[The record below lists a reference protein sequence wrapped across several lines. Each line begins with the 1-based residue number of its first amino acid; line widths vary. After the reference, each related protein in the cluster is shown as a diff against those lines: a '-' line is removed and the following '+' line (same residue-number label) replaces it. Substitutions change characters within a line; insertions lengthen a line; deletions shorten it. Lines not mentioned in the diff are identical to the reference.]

1 MKVEC
6 GEVSRMKKF
15 KVWEDL
21 ECGLLYFY
29 VHFVVEVL
37 CFFVLARLIGD
48 SPFLWLAPLF
58 YDVIA
63 FVPQG
68 IIGYIY
74 DRFKKFNCGLWG
86 LFLLLFGFICFG
98 LDLVNP
104 YIAILF
110 IALGNAFLHVQ
121 GAEITLRV
129 SAGKLAP
136 SAIFVA
142 GGSFGV
148 VTGKLLGTTVV
159 SFWILVIFALST
171 IPFIL
176 LADSYINEKNNNCEK
191 FDYVKENSNQLIIVI
206 ALVFFVAV
214 RGYMGYGLPT
224 SWNKTVLQ
232 TVILYV
238 AMGLGKAL
246 GGILSDIYGLKKV
259 GIGSCLLSLP
269 FLLLGDNLMFVSL
282 IGVLF
287 FSMTMSI
294 TLALLVSV
302 FKQAPGLAFGMTT
315 LGLFL
320 GSVPIFIFRIT
331 SVLINCFIIVI
342 LTLLCV
348 IILMKVIRKDKEY
361 E

>member
-1 MKVEC
+1 M
-6 GEVSRMKKF
+6 
-15 KVWEDL
+15 
-21 ECGLLYFY
+21 
-29 VHFVVEVL
+29 
-37 CFFVLARLIGD
+37 
-48 SPFLWLAPLF
+48 
-58 YDVIA
+58 
-63 FVPQG
+63 
-68 IIGYIY
+68 
-74 DRFKKFNCGLWG
+74 
-86 LFLLLFGFICFG
+86 
-98 LDLVNP
+98 
-104 YIAILF
+104 
-110 IALGNAFLHVQ
+110 
-121 GAEITLRV
+121 
-129 SAGKLAP
+129 
-136 SAIFVA
+136 
-142 GGSFGV
+142 
-148 VTGKLLGTTVV
+148 
-159 SFWILVIFALST
+159 
-171 IPFIL
+171 
-176 LADSYINEKNNNCEK
+176 
-191 FDYVKENSNQLIIVI
+191 

-269 FLLLGDNLMFVSL
+269 FLLLGDNLMLVSL

-331 SVLINCFIIVI
+331 SVLINCFIIVV